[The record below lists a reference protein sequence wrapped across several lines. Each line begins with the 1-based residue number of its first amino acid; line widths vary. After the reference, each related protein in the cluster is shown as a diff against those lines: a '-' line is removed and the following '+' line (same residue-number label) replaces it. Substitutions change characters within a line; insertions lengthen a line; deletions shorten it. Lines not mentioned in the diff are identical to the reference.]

1 MAKSVAIQDTF
12 PFYAPLRDFYVQ
24 NRGRIRQHYRELSR
38 KYLDFNSA
46 ENANACLRQPQ
57 FEALEM
63 YIFLKEFLDN
73 KPVHQI
79 FKEWSERVGP
89 FAERGI
95 VATYDGL
102 GQVAQLGMF
111 EEPTREVYDLV
122 YNHLKAYTRDYP
134 NYIFALTM
142 GTGKTILMAT
152 CIFYEFIL
160 ANKFPTDHKYCH
172 NALVFAPDT
181 TVLQALREIH
191 TFDKSH
197 VVPPEYVS
205 WLHTNILFHFLDQ
218 AGMKPHVPEPGPRT
232 PIISNTPKRPF
243 ERH

>member
-12 PFYAPLRDFYVQ
+12 PFYAHLRDFYVQ

-38 KYLDFNSA
+38 KYLDFNSP
-46 ENANACLRQPQ
+46 ENASAFLRQPQ

-79 FKEWSERVGP
+79 FKESSERTEQFSARGFV
-89 FAERGI
+89 AE
-95 VATYDGL
+95 YEGL

-111 EEPTREVYDLV
+111 EEPTRATYDLV
-122 YNHLKAYTRDYP
+122 YNHLKPYTRDYP

-160 ANKFPTDHKYCH
+160 ANKFPKDHKYCH

-181 TVLQALREIH
+181 TVLQALREIQ

-205 WLHTNILFHFLDQ
+205 WLDTNIRFHFLDE
-218 AGMKPHVPEPGPRT
+218 AGMYLNAPDTSP
-232 PIISNTPKRPF
+232 SNIV
-243 ERH
+243 